1 MIALEYIS
9 HGLKQK
15 YSGYCGTVLFLMGC
29 TAYFFVV
36 TGLNHYTSFE
46 GALGIGYGV
55 VLYVYCLLAAEGRKS
70 DFFLLSVVWVLLA
83 FISAYVMF
91 AVWGMFFN
99 GENSTSSIPEEKTKK
114 DFSRRL
120 ADGSYFFDF
129 FLFNIIYVPLRMRGI
144 RTKRTV
150 SFVFMDI
157 IRDFLGYYPIRW
169 VLSIDRKI

>member
-91 AVWGMFFN
+91 AVWG
-99 GENSTSSIPEEKTKK
+99 
-114 DFSRRL
+114 
-120 ADGSYFFDF
+120 
-129 FLFNIIYVPLRMRGI
+129 
-144 RTKRTV
+144 
-150 SFVFMDI
+150 
-157 IRDFLGYYPIRW
+157 
-169 VLSIDRKI
+169 LSLIHI